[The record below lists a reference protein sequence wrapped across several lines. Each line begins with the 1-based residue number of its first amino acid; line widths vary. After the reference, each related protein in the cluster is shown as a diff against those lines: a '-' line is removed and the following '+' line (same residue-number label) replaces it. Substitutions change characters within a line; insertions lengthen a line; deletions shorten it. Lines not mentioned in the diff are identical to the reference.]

1 MMGCGKRGEA
11 QRNGRRLRA
20 NAEGNAK
27 WKVVAFR
34 ADAKPRPCL
43 LGEINTTDYP
53 RLMEVKLDVYLHGQ
67 GCG

>member
-1 MMGCGKRGEA
+1 MGCGETSLEGKEGRGE
-11 QRNGRRLRA
+11 RRPRKRRRLRA

-43 LGEINTTDYP
+43 LGD
-53 RLMEVKLDVYLHGQ
+53 
-67 GCG
+67 